1 MKKSLLIVG
10 VLISMTASFGST
22 LEETLV
28 SIFDSYN
35 DEVKVVVYDTN
46 RSSFEVSDE
55 EASLIASELIK
66 CMHVVKNKHPK
77 KKFAITNIVL
87 TRENIKNGIK
97 AGTYHFDTDLF
108 SGLIVNPNVTSVS
121 CVNLLENG
129 SLFRGRVKKYFLY

>member
-77 KKFAITNIVL
+77 KKFAITNIEKVEEKFTAVL
-87 TRENIKNGIK
+87 IYSRLESEKKIGGK
-97 AGTYHFDTDLF
+97 LF
-108 SGLIVNPNVTSVS
+108 RYDSQEAKDIHQGLI
-121 CVNLLENG
+121 
-129 SLFRGRVKKYFLY
+129 RRVKKNFHVEI